1 MPPLGRSRHLTQRR
15 VFLPVFRSQSLKN
28 SVIVTESPET
38 YLVEGC
44 MHRTF
49 NIYPERRLCVVRF
62 IGAID
67 YEDFVQWASDAMKEP
82 LFSRDYD
89 GVVDIRRAVFK
100 HMRPEKARELA
111 TFMIDNEFT
120 NGKWVSLVTKP
131 MESA

>member
-1 MPPLGRSRHLTQRR
+1 
-15 VFLPVFRSQSLKN
+15 
-28 SVIVTESPET
+28 
-38 YLVEGC
+38 

-67 YEDFVQWASDAMKEP
+67 YEDFVQWADDAMKEP

-111 TFMIDNEFT
+111 TFMIDHEFT

-131 MESA
+131 MESALSLVYSEMAKLQHPHILCSTVTGSGEFLGQDLTGLLDPDPL